1 MSEVLHRDD
10 TPHTERDDHVI
21 VVSGVTKRFGP
32 TLVLDGADL
41 TVDRGEFVALT
52 GPSGAGKSTL
62 LHLLAALDSQDAG
75 TVVVN
80 GTPVGRHITRNSSG
94 YRREQVGMIFQL
106 HNLIPRLTARQNIE
120 MAMFGSRLSRRERI
134 ARADELLAAVGLG
147 GKGGALPP
155 KMSGGERQRVAIA
168 RGLAN
173 RPPVILADE
182 PTGNL
187 DDESADIVHALLRKL
202 VDEEGVAVLAVSH
215 DVRLNRV
222 ADRLVRLD
230 KGRITPWSG
239 GPVVPVEDL
248 SPAEAAAATAASGAE
263 AGS

>member
-1 MSEVLHRDD
+1 MSDSTDRHRSDAD
-10 TPHTERDDHVI
+10 IELDDHAV
-21 VVSGVTKRFGP
+21 VVSSVTKHFGP
-32 TLVLDGADL
+32 TTVLDGADL
-41 TVDRGEFVALT
+41 QVDRGEFVALT

-75 TVVVN
+75 TIVVD
-80 GTPVGRHITRNSSG
+80 GRPVGRHLTRNSSG
-94 YRREQVGMIFQL
+94 FRRDDVGMIFQL

-134 ARADELLAAVGLG
+134 ARADELLEAVGLG
-147 GKGGALPP
+147 GLGGASPP
-155 KMSGGERQRVAIA
+155 TMSGGERQRVAIA

-187 DDESADIVHALLRKL
+187 DDDSAAIVLSLLRHL
-202 VDEEGVAVLAVSH
+202 ADDEGVAVLAVSH
-215 DVRLNRV
+215 DARLNRV

-230 KGRITPWSG
+230 KGRITNVRAMPARPGVPS
-239 GPVVPVEDL
+239 PVAEDEPEAPGVEAR
-248 SPAEAAAATAASGAE
+248 S
-263 AGS
+263 